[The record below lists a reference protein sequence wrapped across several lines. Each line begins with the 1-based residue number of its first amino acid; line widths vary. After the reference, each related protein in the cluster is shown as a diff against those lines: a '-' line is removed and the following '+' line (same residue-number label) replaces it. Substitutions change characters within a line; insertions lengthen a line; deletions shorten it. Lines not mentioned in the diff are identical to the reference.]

1 MYLLILITL
10 FSFALTFAL
19 MPWLIKG
26 LQERRIFVRD
36 YYKLGKTY
44 IPREGGL
51 ALLFACGLMITLF
64 PLFIYLTRQMINVFD
79 IEWLKE
85 TYFIEFNY
93 YIILVIMTY
102 GLFGMMDDY
111 INVGRVLKIIL
122 PIFFTIPLVLAIRP
136 AYLTLPIFGSVN
148 TGTALVSIITV
159 SVVFRFAV
167 VPLYIVVSSN
177 LINMHSGFNGLAT
190 GTSSIILIT
199 LLAKSIYV
207 GGGTSNIIAF
217 GALTG
222 ASVALW
228 WFNKYPAKI
237 FEGNAGALMIGASIG
252 ALIVIPHGDG
262 TNVFLVAGFVM
273 FIPHTVNFLMYFYWR
288 IRKLTHPKDP
298 RYRTVKFGKLRKD
311 GTLKVPNNLTLKWV
325 LPYKYRMTEKQAVLA
340 MYGLTILFCVIGFFV
355 PW

>member
-1 MYLLILITL
+1 
-10 FSFALTFAL
+10 

-26 LQERRIFVRD
+26 LQEHGIFVRD

-64 PLFIYLTRQMINVFD
+64 PLFIYLTRQLINIFD

-85 TYFIEFNY
+85 TYLIEFNY
-93 YIILVIMTY
+93 YIILAIMTF

-111 INVGRVLKIIL
+111 INVGRPLKIIL

-136 AYLTLPIFGSVN
+136 AVLELPIFGKVN
-148 TGTALVSIITV
+148 ADTALIGIITV
-159 SVVFRFAV
+159 SVIYRFAII
-167 VPLYIVVSSN
+167 PLYIVVSSN
-177 LINMHSGFNGLAT
+177 LVNMHSGFNGLAT

-199 LLAKSIYV
+199 LLAKSLYV
-207 GGGTSNIIAF
+207 GGTSNIIAL
-217 GALTG
+217 GAITG
-222 ASVALW
+222 ATVALW
-228 WFNKYPAKI
+228 WYNKYPAQI

-252 ALIVIPHGDG
+252 ALIIIPHGDG
-262 TNVFLVAGFVM
+262 SNVFLISGFIM
-273 FIPHTVNFLMYFYWR
+273 FIPHTINFLMYFYWR
-288 IRKLTHPKDP
+288 VKKITSPDDP

-340 MYGLTILFCVIGFFV
+340 MYGLTILFCVIGFFM